1 MSKFFLDMK
10 LSLRALKARSRKK
23 HCQDQNLLVSFSNPG
38 KRAKKEGR
46 SEYPWIYPAFW
57 IVYSKINDL
66 NDQFHL

>member
-23 HCQDQNLLVSFSNPG
+23 YYQGQNLLVNFLNPEN
-38 KRAKKEGR
+38 RTKKEGR
-46 SEYPWIYPAFW
+46 SEYQWISPAFW
-57 IVYSKINDL
+57 KVYSNINDL